1 MNILAHFYPSAAPK
15 ELFPKLAALW
25 HSCLLSL
32 DMSRLNRSPRLHP
45 LFHFQKVKQ
54 KLTWLQERPSSP
66 GGSVIPPPPP
76 TKEEQKSLNQAEE
89 EKTLLLLPSLPPSLP
104 SPSLPSSLLRCSP
117 LRTTTEIGVVTGSSS
132 SLPAADNSPPVG
144 LFPARRRKR
153 NLFPGDDKEAGDEDE
168 EAMWPEGELFDNK
181 VLGLLSGK
189 FPEGSSAVP
198 GGGLQEPSSPRKR

>member
-1 MNILAHFYPSAAPK
+1 VCFVQVQQDSVNILAHFYPGVAPK

-66 GGSVIPPPPP
+66 GG
-76 TKEEQKSLNQAEE
+76 
-89 EKTLLLLPSLPPSLP
+89 LPPSLP
-104 SPSLPSSLLRCSP
+104 SPLLPSSLLRRSP

-144 LFPARRRKR
+144 VFPASRKR
-153 NLFPGDDKEAGDEDE
+153 NLFPGDDKEVGDDDE
-168 EAMWPEGELFDNK
+168 EAMWLEGELFDDNI
-181 VLGLLSGK
+181 LGLLSRK
-189 FPEGSSAVP
+189 FPDNLRAGEGAEGSSAVP
-198 GGGLQEPSSPRKR
+198 GVGLQEPSSPRKR